1 MAHVVIIGGGVAG
14 LETLLALR
22 ELTEGRA
29 QVTLLAAEPDFT
41 YKPMMVE
48 EPFVLGVAERHELAP
63 LVEEL
68 GARFVQQAVVGVRPA
83 DHAVELADGSSLEY
97 DSLVVCAGATRRAPF
112 QRAFTFPPAGGP
124 ASSVDDWLHAAER
137 AGERKLAFVVP
148 SGVSWPLPIYE
159 LALMTQRRAAASGL
173 EGLECTIVTSESAP
187 LIMFGR
193 PASEAVAELL
203 RARGI
208 DVRPGVHAHEGEDG
222 TLILTPGGKPL
233 GSSTVV
239 ALPLLEGPRIPGLP
253 SDARGFIPIDEHAR
267 VPGVED
273 VYAAGDG
280 STFPIKQGG
289 IGTQQADA
297 AAEHI
302 AAAIGACADPKPFR
316 PVLRGMLLTGDE
328 SLSLRHEIAGGGGE
342 GSASADYLWWPPHKI
357 SGRYL
362 APFLG
367 HETVHDDSEPPS
379 GSIEVELALP
389 MEWHEQPM
397 ALDR

>member
-1 MAHVVIIGGGVAG
+1 MGRVAIVGGGVAG

-22 ELTEGRA
+22 ELTAGQA
-29 QVTLLAAEPDFT
+29 DVTLIAAEPDFT

-48 EPFVLGVAERHELAP
+48 EPFLLGVAERHELAP

-68 GARFVQQAVVGVRPA
+68 GASFVQQAVTGVRPA
-83 DHAVELADGSSLEY
+83 DHAVELADGAGLEY
-97 DSLVVCAGATRRAPF
+97 DSLVMCVGATRRAPF
-112 QRAFTFPPAGGP
+112 EHAFTFPPAGGP
-124 ASSVDDWLHAAER
+124 ASGVDDWLNAAER
-137 AGERKLAFVVP
+137 AGDRKLAFVVP

-159 LALMTQRRAAASGL
+159 LALMTRRRAAAKRV
-173 EGLECTIVTSESAP
+173 EGLECTIVTPESAP

-203 RARGI
+203 AARGI
-208 DVRPGVHAHEGEDG
+208 DVKPGVHAREAEDG
-222 TLILTPGGKPL
+222 AIVLAPGGEPL
-233 GSSTVV
+233 AVATVV
-239 ALPLLEGPRIPGLP
+239 ALPQLDGPRVPGLP
-253 SDARGFIPIDEHAR
+253 SDADGFIPIDEHAR

-302 AAAIGACADPKPFR
+302 AAAMGAHADPKPFR

-328 SLSLRHEIAGGGGE
+328 SLSLRHDVAGGGGE
-342 GSASADYLWWPPHKI
+342 GSASSDYLWWPPHKI

-367 HETVHDDSEPPS
+367 HETVHDDAEPP
-379 GSIEVELALP
+379 GGYMEVDLALP

>member
-1 MAHVVIIGGGVAG
+1 MAHVAIVGGGVAG

-22 ELTEGRA
+22 ELTDGRA
-29 QVTLLAAEPDFT
+29 RVTLVAPEPDFT
-41 YKPMMVE
+41 YQPLMVE
-48 EPFVLGVAERHELAP
+48 EPFLLGVADRHELAP

-68 GARFVQQAVVGVRPA
+68 GGRFVQQAVAGVRPE
-83 DHAVELADGSSLEY
+83 DHALELADGSSLEY
-97 DSLVVCAGATRRAPF
+97 DSLVVCAGAIRRAPF
-112 QRAFTFPPAGGP
+112 EHAFTFPPPNGP

-159 LALMTQRRAAASGL
+159 LALMTRRRAAAANL
-173 EGLECTIVTSESAP
+173 EGLECTVVTPEAAP
-187 LIMFGR
+187 LIMFGK

-208 DVRPGVHAHEGEDG
+208 DVRPGAHAKEAEDG
-222 TLILTPGGKPL
+222 TLVLTPGGEPL
-233 GSSTVV
+233 GCATVV
-239 ALPLLEGPRIPGLP
+239 ALPLLDGPRIPGLP
-253 SDARGFIPIDEHAR
+253 SDADGFIPIDAHAR

-302 AAAIGACADPKPFR
+302 AAAMGARADPKPFR

-328 SLSLRHEIAGGGGE
+328 SLSLRHDIAGGGGE
-342 GSASADYLWWPPHKI
+342 GSASPDYLWWPPHKI

-367 HETVHDDSEPPS
+367 HGTVHEDSEPPG
-379 GSIEVELALP
+379 GSIQVELELP

-397 ALDR
+397 LLGR